1 MATNVSTP
9 LPDVN
14 LKRGAT
20 ISVDTQGTGA
30 VVTEIAITYEAAHEV
45 DFDVGNAI
53 LLGISA

>member
-1 MATNVSTP
+1 MPTNISTP

-45 DFDVGNAI
+45 DFNVGNPL
-53 LLGISA
+53 LLGVGA

>member
-1 MATNVSTP
+1 MTTNISTP

-14 LKRGAT
+14 LKRSAT

-30 VVTEIAITYEAAHEV
+30 VVTEIAITYEAEREV
-45 DFDVGNAI
+45 DFTVGNPI